1 MAIDNRTE
9 ATEKARRRYV
19 APSGPSLKLA
29 GNESAAAFGVV
40 FATKLTV
47 EPRKNRFVV
56 LCRKSFAT
64 WHGFSSHKPH
74 KMQPQMNTD
83 RCSSVFICGFV
94 HAFGCGSAAP

>member
-47 EPRKNRFVV
+47 EPRKNRFLILRVFVV
-56 LCRKSFAT
+56 DWAQRLPRRREDAKNRQVLKRILST
-64 WHGFSSHKPH
+64 GFHKYG
-74 KMQPQMNTD
+74 T
-83 RCSSVFICGFV
+83 VFRPSG
-94 HAFGCGSAAP
+94 A